1 MKKMMKRWM
10 VFLLSLLM
18 VFSAMACKKG
28 GDISSDNKTLNI
40 RVYKAGYGD
49 DFVRALIAAF
59 ESTYAE
65 EGYKINIV
73 SSDTTIQATTV
84 TNELLLGE
92 NNGIDLYIA
101 GNVSPDTLVTVSKAN
116 NMDMIAADLTD
127 VYASTPIKADK
138 TEEDITILEKLKNGY
153 ADYQRYDGEEKEYQ
167 GKYYGFT
174 YRSSP
179 TGFIVN
185 TDLLQSYGLEVPRTT
200 DELTAC
206 FKAIYAKKA
215 ETGVYPTA
223 WAGYNAYQY
232 WDMVRDVWA
241 AQYSGVENYNKFCS
255 MSYSDNI
262 EDGWKVYEDKGWV
275 ESLNVLGTYVN
286 LDYAMDKTINMDH
299 TTAQHHFL
307 SGNAV
312 FMVNGAWLQNEMA
325 ANYLEQASGMT
336 MIKTPVIS
344 SLGAKIGLSNDA
356 VLSQIVELVDEGKT
370 VDEIVQAVGGV
381 TTEQVKTVK
390 EARNIFCDWGCAD
403 AIVVNAHSEKMDLA
417 KLFLRY
423 IASDDAINLIYE
435 YASSYT
441 PFKTLTE
448 METTDST
455 SKFMASIHAISSTE
469 DAQFIYNHTSG
480 MRHLFAINTFN
491 KYELVKDLATAKGT
505 LSGETIMQDELK
517 YVKEVW
523 ERRVKEYKKK

>member
-1 MKKMMKRWM
+1 MKKLM
-10 VFLLSLLM
+10 VCLLSVLM
-18 VFSAMACKKG
+18 VLSMTACKKG
-28 GDISSDNKTLNI
+28 QDISSDDKTLNI

-59 ESTYAE
+59 ETTYAE

-101 GNVSPDTLVTVSKAN
+101 GNVSPDTLVTTSIAN
-116 NMDMIAADLTD
+116 NMDMIAADLSD

-138 TEEDITILEKLKNGY
+138 SEEDITILEKLKNGY
-153 ADYQRYDGEEKEYQ
+153 ADYQRYDGDEEEYK
-167 GKYYGFT
+167 GNYYGFT

-185 TDLLQSYGLEVPRTT
+185 TELLQSYGLEVPKTT
-200 DELTAC
+200 DELIAC
-206 FKAIYAKKA
+206 FEAISAKTA

-262 EDGWKVYEDKGWV
+262 EEGWKVYEDRGWV
-275 ESLNVLGTYVN
+275 ESLNVLGTCVN

-307 SGNAV
+307 SGQAV

-325 ANYLEQASGMT
+325 ANYLTQASGMT
-336 MIKTPVIS
+336 MIKTPVVS
-344 SLGAKIGLSNDA
+344 SLGAKIGLANDA
-356 VLSQIVELVDEGKT
+356 ALSQIVGLVDEGKT
-370 VDEIVQAVGGV
+370 VEEITATVGEV
-381 TTEQVKTVK
+381 TADQVEAVK

-403 AIVVNAHSEKMDLA
+403 AIIINAHSKKMDLA

-423 IASDDAINLIYE
+423 IASDDSVNLIYE

-441 PFKTLTE
+441 PFKTLAE
-448 METTDST
+448 MEVTDTT

-469 DAQFIYNHTSG
+469 GAQFIYNHVSG
-480 MRHLFAINTFN
+480 YRHLFAINTFN
-491 KYELVKDLATAKGT
+491 KYEIVKDLATAKGS
-505 LSGETIMQDELK
+505 LSGETVMQDEVE

-523 ERRVKEYKKK
+523 EKRVKEYKK

>member
-1 MKKMMKRWM
+1 MKKITTRITAC
-10 VFLLSLLM
+10 LLSILM
-18 VFSAMACKKG
+18 VLSMAACKKG
-28 GDISSDNKTLNI
+28 EDISSDDKTLNI

-59 ESTYAE
+59 ETTYAE

-101 GNVSPDTLVTVSKAN
+101 GNVSPDTLVTTSIAN
-116 NMDMIAADLTD
+116 NMDMIAADLSD
-127 VYASTPIKADK
+127 VYESTPIKADK

-153 ADYQRYDGEEKEYQ
+153 ADYQRYDGEEEEYK
-167 GKYYGFT
+167 GKYYGFA

-185 TDLLQSYGLEVPRTT
+185 TDLLQTYGLEIPKTT
-200 DELTAC
+200 DELLSC
-206 FKAIYAKKA
+206 FKTISNKTK

-232 WDMVRDVWA
+232 WDMVRDVWV
-241 AQYSGVENYNKFCS
+241 AQYSGVDNYNKFCS
-255 MSYSDNI
+255 MTYSDNI
-262 EDGWKVYEDKGWV
+262 EEGWKVYEDKGWV
-275 ESLNVLGTYVN
+275 ESLDVLGACLN
-286 LDYAMDKTINMDH
+286 LDNAMDKTINMDH

-307 SGNAV
+307 SGKAV
-312 FMVNGAWLQNEMA
+312 FMANGAWLQNEMA

-336 MIKTPVIS
+336 MIKTPVVS
-344 SLGAKIGLSNDA
+344 SLGTKIGLANDA
-356 VLSQIVELVDEGKT
+356 VLSQIVGLVDEGKT
-370 VDEIVQAVGGV
+370 VDEIVATVSGV
-381 TTEQVKTVK
+381 TAEQVETVK
-390 EARNIFCDWGCAD
+390 EARSIFYDWGCAES
-403 AIVVNAHSEKMDLA
+403 IVVNAQSKKIDLA

-423 IASDDAINLIYE
+423 IASDDAINMIYE

-448 METTDST
+448 MEVADTTT
-455 SKFMASIHAISSTE
+455 KFMASVHGISSTK
-469 DAQFIYNHTSG
+469 DAQFIYNHVSG
-480 MRHLFAINTFN
+480 YRHLFALNTFN
-491 KYELVKDLATAKGT
+491 KYEIVKDLATAKGT
-505 LSGETIMQDELK
+505 LSGETIMQDELE

-523 ERRVKEYKKK
+523 ARRVKEYKK